1 MEAGSGVAGTIPGSQ
16 AIPSHHLSSQQG
28 DDTMKTK
35 CLSITA
41 LALACW
47 IIAGSPAFSQD
58 KAAQGWSA
66 RSQSSEYRIGG
77 GDVLEIATWKEP
89 ELTRRDV
96 LVRVDGKIS
105 FPLLGDIPAAG
116 MTPVELTQTIQKG
129 LTKYVTAP
137 VVTVTVTNPGSQRVY
152 VLGEVMRTGEYP
164 LTKNLTALQAF
175 ALAGG
180 FTQWASKD
188 EIILLRKEGD
198 KEKIFKINY
207 KDIVKGRNVEN
218 NLTLQA
224 DDTIVV
230 P

>member
-1 MEAGSGVAGTIPGSQ
+1 
-16 AIPSHHLSSQQG
+16 
-28 DDTMKTK
+28 MKTRW
-35 CLSITA
+35 LLMLATA
-41 LALACW
+41 LVCW
-47 IIAGSPAFSQD
+47 LSAAQSVFCQD
-58 KAAQGWSA
+58 KPAQSLAAK
-66 RSQSSEYRIGG
+66 SQLTEYRIGG

-105 FPLLGDIPAAG
+105 FPLLGDIAAAG
-116 MTPVELTQTIQKG
+116 MTPVELTEVIQKG

-152 VLGEVMRTGEYP
+152 VLGEVLRTGEYP
-164 LTKNLTALQAF
+164 LTKTLTVLQAF

-180 FTQWASKD
+180 FTQWAAKD
-188 EIILLRKEGD
+188 EIILLRKDGSRER
-198 KEKIFKINY
+198 IFKINY
-207 KDIVKGRNVEN
+207 KDIVKGRNVETN
-218 NLTLQA
+218 VTLQA

>member
-1 MEAGSGVAGTIPGSQ
+1 
-16 AIPSHHLSSQQG
+16 
-28 DDTMKTK
+28 MKTRW
-35 CLSITA
+35 LLTIALTLAGWVTA
-41 LALACW
+41 
-47 IIAGSPAFSQD
+47 AGPAFSQD
-58 KAAQGWSA
+58 KAVPGSSA
-66 RSQSSEYRIGG
+66 RPQSAEYRIGG
-77 GDVLEIATWKEP
+77 GDVLEIATWKEA

-105 FPLLGDIPAAG
+105 FPLLGDIAAAG
-116 MTPVELTQTIQKG
+116 MTPVELTETIQKG

-152 VLGEVMRTGEYP
+152 VLGEVVRTGEYP
-164 LTKNLTALQAF
+164 LTKNLTVLQAF

-180 FTQWASKD
+180 FTQWAAKD
-188 EIILLRKEGD
+188 EIILLRKDGP

-207 KDIVKGRNVEN
+207 KDIVKGRDVEN

-224 DDTIVV
+224 NDTIVV

>member
-1 MEAGSGVAGTIPGSQ
+1 
-16 AIPSHHLSSQQG
+16 
-28 DDTMKTK
+28 MKTRW
-35 CLSITA
+35 LLTIVLILAGWITA
-41 LALACW
+41 AHPVFC
-47 IIAGSPAFSQD
+47 QD
-58 KAAQGWSA
+58 KAVQGLTA
-66 RSQSSEYRIGG
+66 KSQSAEYRIGG
-77 GDVLEIATWKEP
+77 GDILEIATWKEQ

-105 FPLLGDIPAAG
+105 FPLLGDIAAAG
-116 MTPVELTQTIQKG
+116 MTPVELTETIQKG

-152 VLGEVMRTGEYP
+152 VLGEVVRTGEYP
-164 LTKNLTALQAF
+164 LTKNLTVLQAF

-188 EIILLRKEGD
+188 EIILLRKDGP

-207 KDIVKGRNVEN
+207 KDIVKGRDVEN
-218 NLTLQA
+218 NLILQA
-224 DDTIVV
+224 NDTIVV

>member
-1 MEAGSGVAGTIPGSQ
+1 V
-16 AIPSHHLSSQQG
+16 
-28 DDTMKTK
+28 
-35 CLSITA
+35 
-41 LALACW
+41 LAFACW
-47 IIAGSPAFSQD
+47 ITAAHPVFCQD
-58 KAAQGWSA
+58 KAG
-66 RSQSSEYRIGG
+66 QSFAAKSHLAEYRIGG

-105 FPLLGDIPAAG
+105 FPLLGDIAAAG
-116 MTPVELTQTIQKG
+116 MTPVELTETIQKG

-152 VLGEVMRTGEYP
+152 VLGEVTRTGEYP
-164 LTKNLTALQAF
+164 LTKNLTVLQAF

-188 EIILLRKEGD
+188 EIILLRKEGS

-207 KDIVKGRNVEN
+207 KDIVKGRDVET

-224 DDTIVV
+224 NDTIVV

>member
-1 MEAGSGVAGTIPGSQ
+1 MKTRWLLQIALTLAVLIIAAGST
-16 AIPSHHLSSQQG
+16 
-28 DDTMKTK
+28 
-35 CLSITA
+35 
-41 LALACW
+41 
-47 IIAGSPAFSQD
+47 FSQD
-58 KAAQGWSA
+58 KPALGFTGRPQSA
-66 RSQSSEYRIGG
+66 EYRIGG
-77 GDVLEIATWKEP
+77 GDVLEIATWKEA

-116 MTPVELTQTIQKG
+116 MTPVELTETIQKG

-164 LTKNLTALQAF
+164 LTKNLTVLQAF

-180 FTQWASKD
+180 FTQWAAKD
-188 EIILLRKEGD
+188 EIILLRKDGP
-198 KEKIFKINY
+198 KERIFKINY
-207 KDIVKGRNVEN
+207 KDIVKGRDVEN

-224 DDTIVV
+224 NDTIVV